1 MTTATAV
8 VLSILILMGF
18 GSTMISLVLVVL
30 IRAWAETK
38 QHPVRRPTGADPV
51 ASHQMFDRS

>member
-1 MTTATAV
+1 